1 MLKHS
6 SNLWVCRVASD
17 QHHIENWLVMYT
29 LRSSFFFLAI
39 WVGYAC
45 NQQEDTYGHIHPYIN
60 TSNTLHGWSE
70 SKKVTFK
77 QRTNET
83 SKKKLMVHKLRSDGS
98 EWEGSESEHTHTRK
112 KRRARDEMERER
124 WSMSSPMEHWKL
136 INLFNVIR
144 STWPKVCTVM
154 YPLFCSCY
162 LLFFFGSGCF
172 VAFFLR
178 MRLPPFLCLTLALV
192 TLTGQNMNLYLLYNP
207 IPHLA
212 DIEATGSDSLNA
224 VLWMSGAC
232 RWWILSKYY

>member
-1 MLKHS
+1 MSEWVTREREVEKFVWSKKYYKIEFLIIINQSTVMLKHS
-6 SNLWVCRVASD
+6 SNLSVCRVASD

-83 SKKKLMVHKLRSDGS
+83 SIKKIMVHKLRSDGS
-98 EWEGSESEHTHTRK
+98 EWEGSESEHTREK

-162 LLFFFGSGCF
+162 LLFFLWLGLFCCLFYGC
-172 VAFFLR
+172 
-178 MRLPPFLCLTLALV
+178 
-192 TLTGQNMNLYLLYNP
+192 
-207 IPHLA
+207 
-212 DIEATGSDSLNA
+212 
-224 VLWMSGAC
+224 AC
-232 RWWILSKYY
+232 RRFYV